1 MITVVLTSCGRLDL
15 LKRAL
20 ESFYKFNTAISEIS
34 EFIIVDD
41 SGNKD
46 VHNELR
52 RLYSNYTL
60 ILEPVNRGQI
70 VCIDDA
76 YSRVKT
82 SYIFH
87 TEDDF
92 EFCKYGFIEDSM
104 AILEQNDKILN
115 VWLLGLKNTNGHP
128 VEDGIYK
135 AGNIEYRLLRTHF
148 ASSVGNLEWHGF
160 SLTPSL
166 RRFSDY
172 KLVASFSNIVKDYPR
187 HQFRIFEC
195 LIGEAYFKMN
205 YRGAILIEP
214 YLFHTGSGRSTQGAS

>member
-20 ESFYKFNTAISEIS
+20 ESFYKFNATPIS

-60 ILEPVNRGQI
+60 ILEPTNRGQI

-87 TEDDF
+87 LEDDF

-104 AILEQNDKILN
+104 AILEQNDKIIT
-115 VWLLGLKNTNGHP
+115 VWLWGVKNTSHP

-135 AGNIEYRLLRTHF
+135 AGNIEYRLLCTNVPTPSRDGYHF
-148 ASSVGNLEWHGF
+148 FHGF
-160 SLTPSL
+160 TWTPGL
-166 RRFSDY
+166 RRLADY
-172 KLVASFSNIVKDYPR
+172 KLVAPFTNIVKPETF
-187 HQFRIFEC
+187 FRRFET
-195 LIGEAYFKMN
+195 LVGMAYFKMN

-214 YLFHTGSGRSTQGAS
+214 YLFHIGSGRSTQGV